1 MELDDLKTAW
11 QENANGSQNLE
22 SERQRVMTIISG
34 SRRSILRSFTID
46 IIVGIALNLSFA
58 IVLIMFGSHVMPFLY
73 KLMIGANLISLP
85 IYYKLYKSTIYLKH
99 LDFGQDMKA
108 NLETFLDYYRGT
120 LRFYKRS
127 TYLLIA
133 ALLLLFFLDDSFL
146 QLDLWIKV
154 AVVAYLGIF
163 AVGIGWLIDR
173 LYGRRISQIESYLQN
188 SAG

>member
-1 MELDDLKTAW
+1 MELDDLKTVW
-11 QENANGSQNLE
+11 KENTNDAQNHE
-22 SERQRVMTIISG
+22 SERQRVLTIISG

-46 IIVGIALNLSFA
+46 IILGLALNVSFV
-58 IVLIMFGSHVMPFLY
+58 IVLIVFGSAVMPFLY
-73 KLMIGANLISLP
+73 TLMIGANVISLP

-99 LDFGQDMKA
+99 LDFGQDVKA
-108 NLETFLDYYRGT
+108 SLETFLDYYRGT

-127 TYLLIA
+127 TYVLIG

-163 AVGIGWLIDR
+163 VVGIGWLIDR

-188 SAG
+188 S